1 MIEDILKITNLH
13 KDRVQ
18 NIYIFGSV
26 VYGNNSEKSD
36 TDILVI
42 SKTSFI
48 EREFKDTDL
57 NIHVMT
63 MDKFLDGLNQH
74 NIRNIECL
82 MGPDWSRIQERVVI
96 PFKLDLNKLRH
107 SVSHTNSNSWIK
119 SKKKIQQGDYYIG
132 LKSLYHS
139 IRIVMFGIQIAK
151 YSHIVDFTVAN
162 YIWIEMNERIFT
174 WDELDIK
181 YRDINNRLLSEFRLF
196 VKT

>member
-82 MGPDWSRIQERVVI
+82 MGLRVRRRFNRVI
-96 PFKLDLNKLRH
+96 IILD
-107 SVSHTNSNSWIK
+107 
-119 SKKKIQQGDYYIG
+119 
-132 LKSLYHS
+132 
-139 IRIVMFGIQIAK
+139 
-151 YSHIVDFTVAN
+151 
-162 YIWIEMNERIFT
+162 
-174 WDELDIK
+174 
-181 YRDINNRLLSEFRLF
+181 
-196 VKT
+196 